1 MTTAAQLAPPAVA
14 SLGLAHPPQGYSQED
29 LLRRF
34 KVEDP
39 KIQGIFKNSH
49 INNRY
54 LVLPEAPPSGDI
66 VDESSLELANKHRK
80 YGLEL
85 GESAIS
91 RALAPLQLTP
101 SDIDYLVCVTTTGFL
116 CPGFTAHVIK
126 QMGFRPSV
134 HRVDV
139 VGMGCNGGL
148 NALQPLANYC
158 RLYPDK
164 IGIILCVEVCSAAYV
179 FDHTLRTSIVNCLF
193 GDGAAAAVVSGREL
207 TPDRPRGPKLLGFES
222 HIITDAID
230 AMRFDFDGT
239 KYSFYLDREIPYVIG
254 ENAHIPVD
262 RLLTRFGLKRRNI
275 SHWVVHSGGRKVID
289 SIKYSIGLTDHDVR
303 HTQSVLADYGNLSS
317 GSFLFSLDRLLQEG
331 RVATGDHVML
341 MTMGPGSTIEC
352 CLGEF

>member
-1 MTTAAQLAPPAVA
+1 MTTAADLVPPAVA
-14 SLGLAHPPQGYSQED
+14 SLGFAHPPRGYSQDD

-34 KVEDP
+34 KVEDR
-39 KIQGIFKNSH
+39 KIRSIFKNSH

-54 LVLPEAPPSGDI
+54 LVLPEPPPSGE
-66 VDESSLELANKHRK
+66 VVEESSLELATKHRT
-80 YGLEL
+80 YALEL
-85 GESAIS
+85 AERAVTG
-91 RALAPLQLTP
+91 ALANLQLAAG
-101 SDIDYLVCVTTTGFL
+101 DIDYLVCVTSTGFL
-116 CPGFTAHVIK
+116 CPGITAHVIK
-126 QMGFRPSV
+126 QLGFRPNV

-158 RLYPDK
+158 RLNSEG
-164 IGIILCVEVCSAAYV
+164 IGLLLCVEVCSAAYV

-193 GDGAAAAVVSGREL
+193 GDGAAAAVISGRGFKPE
-207 TPDRPRGPKLLGFES
+207 RPGPKLLGFES

-230 AMRFDFDGT
+230 AMRFDFDGS

-254 ENAHIPVD
+254 EHARLPVD
-262 RLLTRFGLKRRNI
+262 RLLSRFGLKRRDVA
-275 SHWVVHSGGRKVID
+275 HWVVHSGGRKVID

-317 GSFLFSLDRLLQEG
+317 GSFLFSLDRLLEEG
-331 RVATGDHVML
+331 RATPGDHVML

-352 CLGEF
+352 CLGVF